1 MGLLFGAV
9 PLAAVL
15 GMLGY
20 FGFAT
25 LNWNGEPLTGTS
37 ALVGGPFMGL
47 FFALTGTAFAGSAAA
62 LGLWIYSKFA
72 RLRIEYDEPTAKAEA

>member
-1 MGLLFGAV
+1 VGLLFGAV

-47 FFALTGTAFAGSAAA
+47 FFALWHSFRWQRGSPWA
-62 LGLWIYSKFA
+62 LDIFEVCK
-72 RLRIEYDEPTAKAEA
+72 T

>member
-1 MGLLFGAV
+1 
-9 PLAAVL
+9 
-15 GMLGY
+15 
-20 FGFAT
+20 
-25 LNWNGEPLTGTS
+25 
-37 ALVGGPFMGL
+37 MGL